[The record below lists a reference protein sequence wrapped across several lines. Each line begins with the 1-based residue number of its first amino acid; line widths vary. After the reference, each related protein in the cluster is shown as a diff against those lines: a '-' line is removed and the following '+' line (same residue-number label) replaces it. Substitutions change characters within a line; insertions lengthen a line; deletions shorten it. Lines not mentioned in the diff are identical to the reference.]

1 MSFPAKTW
9 NEDDW
14 LPVSALADL
23 IFCER
28 RAALHHI
35 ENLWTDNVFTLE
47 GTHVHEAVDI
57 PGGET
62 ESRKDLRIARGR
74 LLRSARLGLA
84 GKADVVEFHRLGD
97 GLPDSEGVVLPGI
110 AGRWVPFPVE
120 YKRGKAQRSRS
131 YEVQLCAQ
139 ALCMEESFGVVIL
152 CGALFYGATHHRI
165 DVAFDSSL
173 RAETERAAARLHELI
188 ESRVTPKPVYEK
200 KCESCSLLELCK
212 PKAMGRSAVAYLSQ
226 ALSAHQSRARQ

>member
-1 MSFPAKTW
+1 MSDTATVW
-9 NEDDW
+9 NEDEW
-14 LPVSALADL
+14 LPVSALADF

-47 GTHVHEAVDI
+47 GTHVHERVDV

-62 ESRKDLRIARGR
+62 ESRKDVRIARGVP
-74 LLRSARLGLA
+74 LRSIRLGLT
-84 GKADVVEFHRLGD
+84 GKADVVEFYRVKYDAQPSD
-97 GLPDSEGVVLPGI
+97 GAVLPGV
-110 AGRWVPFPVE
+110 AGRWTPFPVE
-120 YKRGKAQRSRS
+120 YKRGKATRSRS

-139 ALCMEESFGVVIL
+139 ALCMEESFGVVIPG
-152 CGALFYGATHHRI
+152 GALFYGATHHRF
-165 DVAFDSSL
+165 DVAFDDLL
-173 RAETERAAARLHELI
+173 RGETEQAAARLHKLI
-188 ESRVTPKPVYEK
+188 ESRITPKPFYEK

-226 ALSAHQSRARQ
+226 ALAAQNNNPL

>member
-1 MSFPAKTW
+1 MSDPAAAW
-9 NEDDW
+9 IEEDW

-35 ENLWTDNVFTLE
+35 EHLWTDNVFTLE
-47 GTHVHEAVDI
+47 GTHVHERVDV

-62 ESRKDLRIARGR
+62 ESRKDVRIARGVP
-74 LLRSARLGLA
+74 LRSARMGLT
-84 GKADVVEFHRLGD
+84 GKADVVEFHKVNDDAPRI
-97 GLPDSEGVVLPGI
+97 EGAVLPGA
-110 AGRWVPFPVE
+110 AGRWMPFPVE

-139 ALCMEESFGVVIL
+139 ALCMEESFGVVIP
-152 CGALFYGATHHRI
+152 CGALFYGATHHRF
-165 DVAFDSSL
+165 DVAFDTSL
-173 RAETERAAARLHELI
+173 RAETERAAARLHQLI
-188 ESRVTPKPVYEK
+188 ESRVTPKPFYEK

-212 PKAMGRSAVAYLSQ
+212 PKVMGRSAVAYLSQ
-226 ALSAHQSRARQ
+226 ALAAQINCPI